1 MFLQNIVSYGR
12 GKIGIGYKVYIIWH
26 KKVIKLITLYPILL
40 YLITNITKYGA
51 KMEQNNMN
59 ELLFMQ
65 LVMQNQ
71 QIAMMSMGKLKHP
84 VSDKIERN
92 LELAKISIDTLD
104 MLKVKTKGNLS
115 SYEEKFLDE
124 VLRELKLNYVD
135 EVNKDQKDKPQAQEG
150 KEEKKKEEKN

>member
-1 MFLQNIVSYGR
+1 ME
-12 GKIGIGYKVYIIWH
+12 K
-26 KKVIKLITLYPILL
+26 
-40 YLITNITKYGA
+40 
-51 KMEQNNMN
+51 KMEQNRTN

-104 MLKVKTKGNLS
+104 MLKLKTKGNLS
-115 SYEEKFLDE
+115 SYEEKYLDE
-124 VLRELKLNYVD
+124 VIRELKLNYVD
-135 EVNKDQKDKPQAQEG
+135 EVNKDQKENKE
-150 KEEKKKEEKN
+150 KEEKKKE